1 MSLTMEEII
10 GRLGDQYDPEELV
23 ELLSLESR
31 EIAERFDDKILEMFE
46 QLEEELENETQKI

>member
-1 MSLTMEEII
+1 MEEII